1 MESGIPD
8 FQLPWQFNVNSTA
21 GEDLEGPFE
30 VASDMWLGI
39 VMVAL
44 VSLLQ
49 HMAIAKF
56 YCRKLFFTWK
66 NGFLFFIRPSLNVLS
81 APSRQV
87 DASQELIALG
97 SCQIVGSFFGSMP
110 VTASFGRSAVNAAS
124 GARTTFNGII
134 TGLIIILACAVLT
147 PHFAYIPTA
156 SLAAVIISSMIFTIE
171 VEILLP
177 LWRAKSKL
185 AFYSVP

>member
-1 MESGIPD
+1 MEYSLIQIIFP
-8 FQLPWQFNVNSTA
+8 LP
-21 GEDLEGPFE
+21 
-30 VASDMWLGI
+30 
-39 VMVAL
+39 
-44 VSLLQ
+44 
-49 HMAIAKF
+49 
-56 YCRKLFFTWK
+56 
-66 NGFLFFIRPSLNVLS
+66 

-97 SCQIVGSFFGSMP
+97 SCQILGSFFGSMP

-124 GARTTFNGII
+124 GARTTFNGIV
-134 TGLIIILACAVLT
+134 TGLIILVACAVLT

-177 LWRAKSKL
+177 LWRAKSNYQLLKSKQREQL
-185 AFYSVP
+185 LILSKYFFVA